1 MYTSTKFVRV
11 GNDRPITRQTDP
23 EFYFE
28 FQQGVLLALKEQ
40 GTLTEM
46 QFKYAQD
53 ALKEQR
59 RAMALTAAGQGGE
72 QQ

>member
-1 MYTSTKFVRV
+1 MYTTTKFVRV

-59 RAMALTAAGQGGE
+59 RKALAAAGQGGE

>member
-1 MYTSTKFVRV
+1 MYTTTEFVRV
-11 GNDRPITRQTDP
+11 DNARTITRQTDF
-23 EFYFE
+23 EFYYE
-28 FQQGVLLALKEQ
+28 CQQGVLLALKEQ

>member
-1 MYTSTKFVRV
+1 MYTTTKFVRV
-11 GNDRPITRQTDP
+11 NNTRTITKQTDS